1 MKTNSPIRIIV
12 LIVFAFAGFILTMG
26 EEITLT
32 QFILDKILGFVCF
45 YATYRLYGRW
55 RITDNLVRSYDRWIN
70 DSTKEGATE

>member
-32 QFILDKILGFVCF
+32 QFILDGKS
-45 YATYRLYGRW
+45 GR
-55 RITDNLVRSYDRWIN
+55 R
-70 DSTKEGATE
+70 